1 MKPFEDNPPAGT
13 RARWFLVGFG
23 LLFIPGALW
32 LAAAITTYP
41 QESLA
46 VAKRFGGFG
55 FIALALAVWS
65 VRFLRRAEKP
75 QARSDEGRSVDD

>member
-1 MKPFEDNPPAGT
+1 MKPFENNPPAGT

-55 FIALALAVWS
+55 FVALALAAWRVW
-65 VRFLRRAEKP
+65 FLRRVEKP
-75 QARSDEGRSVDD
+75 EAPPERAESGED